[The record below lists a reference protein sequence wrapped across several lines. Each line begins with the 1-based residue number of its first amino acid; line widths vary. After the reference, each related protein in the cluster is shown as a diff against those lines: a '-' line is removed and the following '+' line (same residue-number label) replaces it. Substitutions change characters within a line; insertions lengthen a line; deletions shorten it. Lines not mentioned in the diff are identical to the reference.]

1 VIHFTA
7 VAYTAV
13 SSMQVGIGVP
23 TLGPVGYSAN
33 PAASRFFLVDLDLR
47 WVTQAPPTLTS
58 RDVDAYT
65 RADHLQYILEADSA
79 GKIVC
84 GEWLGVSLRQHP
96 DFVWWPLAAPLQR
109 SFGGLS
115 YDNVRA
121 LLMESVA

>member
-1 VIHFTA
+1 
-7 VAYTAV
+7 
-13 SSMQVGIGVP
+13 MQVGIGVP

-79 GKIVC
+79 GKIVG
-84 GEWLGVSLRQHP
+84 GEWLGVKPAPTPGLCLVAAGCASAKVVRRPELRQ
-96 DFVWWPLAAPLQR
+96 R
-109 SFGGLS
+109 S
-115 YDNVRA
+115 RA
-121 LLMESVA
+121 IDGVSCMIGD